1 MKDIELLQYVH
12 ETASMG
18 VLGLRDLLPQVESAK
33 MKQSLHTQ
41 IHEYQDIASDS
52 AKLLQ
57 SKGSEPKDPGLMAR
71 LSSQAMATMKTLADS
86 SDSKLAEMVIQGN
99 NMGHQGAQAPPR
111 LPGQRPQDPCPGR
124 EAFGHRAGQRLPNA
138 ALPVRVYQ
146 RDPPL
151 AAPRAPATVPSL
163 AGALGLAAAPFPGI
177 AGRKSLSLLT
187 RPENFFI
194 LDPRMQTARMG
205 SSTRRAGN
213 QRGDGGCKSPPSG
226 VEVVPELPARTPVG
240 QAGIP
245 RYGKTSADG
254 PLGLSELRWYRGS
267 PFALSP

>member
-86 SDSKLAEMVIQGN
+86 
-99 NMGHQGAQAPPR
+99 
-111 LPGQRPQDPCPGR
+111 QDPCPGR

-177 AGRKSLSLLT
+177 AGRNSLSLLT

-194 LDPRMQTARMG
+194 LDLRMQTARMG

>member
-99 NMGHQGAQAPPR
+99 DPKIRALAEKLLATEQANVS
-111 LPGQRPQDPCPGR
+111 QMQ
-124 EAFGHRAGQRLPNA
+124 
-138 ALPVRVYQ
+138 
-146 RDPPL
+146 
-151 AAPRAPATVPSL
+151 
-163 AGALGLAAAPFPGI
+163 PF
-177 AGRKSLSLLT
+177 L
-187 RPENFFI
+187 
-194 LDPRMQTARMG
+194 
-205 SSTRRAGN
+205 
-213 QRGDGGCKSPPSG
+213 
-226 VEVVPELPARTPVG
+226 
-240 QAGIP
+240 
-245 RYGKTSADG
+245 
-254 PLGLSELRWYRGS
+254 
-267 PFALSP
+267 